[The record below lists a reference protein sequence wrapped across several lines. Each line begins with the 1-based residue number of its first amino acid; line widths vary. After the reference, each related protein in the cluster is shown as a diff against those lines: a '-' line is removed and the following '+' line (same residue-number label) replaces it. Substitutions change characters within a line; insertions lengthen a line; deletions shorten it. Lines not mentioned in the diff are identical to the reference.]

1 MTTNAIMNT
10 QKIDSPAGIEALREI
25 EKQLATEVP
34 ALHEL
39 NQEQLQQIAQIVLIN
54 SYTDT
59 MKKDVDLQKINYEE
73 KKQVFLDR
81 TRSDNTRNGYKY
93 AFNSFEAYIKEK
105 GLQSPLY
112 CTPSIADA
120 YIYYLQHEGKA
131 PATIR
136 RNVACI
142 SSFFSFLERE
152 TEGLVKNV
160 YRGTKALPK
169 KEPTKQIEKEIPTT
183 NLSLFEKDIKT
194 IIKNEDNPELKAI
207 ITIMAYRGLRCGA
220 FSNMTIYG
228 NRYFTTSKGKTIN
241 GILPAICMK
250 AIQENDIKKQ
260 APFTIWT
267 SDKLKSTFQYHIRKL
282 YEAGKITYKYS
293 CHDLRH
299 FYALTEYTKNKDIY
313 RLSKLLNHASI
324 SVTEIYLRGLK
335 VIE

>member
-1 MTTNAIMNT
+1 MTQTALINT
-10 QKIDSPAGIEALREI
+10 TKIDSPAGLEALKEI
-25 EKQLATEVP
+25 ERQLATEAP

-59 MKKDVDLQKINYEE
+59 MKKDVEIQKIDYEE
-73 KKQVFLDR
+73 KKQIFLDR
-81 TRSDNTRNGYKY
+81 ARSNNTRNAYKY
-93 AFNSFEAYIKEK
+93 AFNSFEEYIKEK

-112 CTPSIADA
+112 CTASIADG
-120 YIYYLQHEGKA
+120 YIYYMQKKGSA

-136 RNVACI
+136 RNVAGI
-142 SSFFSFLERE
+142 SSFYSFLERE
-152 TEGLVKNV
+152 TEGAIHNV

-194 IIKNEDNPELKAI
+194 IIKNETNPELKAI

-220 FSNMTIYG
+220 FQNMNIYG
-228 NRYFTTSKGKTIN
+228 NKYFTSSKGKTIN
-241 GILPAICMK
+241 GVLPSICMK
-250 AIQENDIKKQ
+250 AIEENGIKKQ

-267 SDKLKSTFQYHIRKL
+267 SDKLKSAFQYRIRKL

-299 FYALTEYTKNKDIY
+299 FYALSEYTKHKDIY